1 MRSSLLLLACLALVM
16 LAGDADAK
24 EPLWSYDTTV
34 SARSVAISADGE
46 YIAAS
51 SEYPDN
57 KVYLFDEAG
66 DDDGFLPAPSP

>member
-1 MRSSLLLLACLALVM
+1 MMRSSLLLLACLALVM

-46 YIAAS
+46 YIAAVAVMALRRRPES
-51 SEYPDN
+51 
-57 KVYLFDEAG
+57 LTAT
-66 DDDGFLPAPSP
+66 L